1 MAYEGKKNNNGK
13 IKKPKSK
20 ETRVI
25 GGKQYSTSSSLYK
38 VMAISKN
45 LSRKGL
51 TERMN
56 PQLSVDY
63 VSQAI
68 LQTYG
73 CSLASGVENK
83 TDYSLIETQTDTEE
97 IQNENI
103 FDSNAYSN
111 LKNKNIE
118 ALDKFPNKDDPF
130 YDLDDGLTQKLQQE
144 RNRTMK
150 RSEPDLVELVA
161 ALITL
166 NA

>member
-1 MAYEGKKNNNGK
+1 MA
-13 IKKPKSK
+13 IKKKK
-20 ETRVI
+20 REKKQNGETLTQ
-25 GGKQYSTSSSLYK
+25 GSAAYK
-38 VMAISKN
+38 VVGQ
-45 LSRKGL
+45 SRSLAKKGVIQ
-51 TERMN
+51 N
-56 PQLSVDY
+56 INQSVSTDY
-63 VSQAI
+63 VSQAL
-68 LQTYG
+68 LQAYG

-130 YDLDDGLTQKLQQE
+130 YDLDDGLTQKLQQK

-150 RSEPDLVELVA
+150 GSEPDLVELA
-161 ALITL
+161 GALVTL
-166 NA
+166 NTT